1 MSILKK
7 LEMFRSVTGYLG
19 AGVFTPEGKM
29 LAGVTDISGISFEI
43 AGSYF
48 HDSFVITDNKSR
60 EVGFGYVN
68 TLQVD
73 TEMGVV
79 FGRSFKT
86 DDVHFRIILVVRN
99 DANVAMAKLM
109 LNRVGESLEE
119 DIKRMNL

>member
-7 LEMFRSVTGYLG
+7 LEMFRGVTGYLG

-48 HDSFVITDNKSR
+48 HESFVIIDNKSR
-60 EVGFGYVN
+60 EVGFGYVS
-68 TLQVD
+68 TLQAD
-73 TEMGVV
+73 TDLGVV
-79 FGRSFKT
+79 FGKCFKT
-86 DDVHFRIILVVRN
+86 DDAHFHIILVIQS

-109 LNRVGESLEE
+109 LTRVGEALEE
-119 DIKRMNL
+119 DLKGME